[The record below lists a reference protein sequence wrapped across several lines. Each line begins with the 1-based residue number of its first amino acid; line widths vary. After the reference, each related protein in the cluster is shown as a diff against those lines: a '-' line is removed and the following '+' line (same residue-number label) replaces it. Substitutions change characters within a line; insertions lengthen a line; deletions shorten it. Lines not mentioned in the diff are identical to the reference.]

1 MNQDIRMCP
10 SGCNANSQF
19 EGGDTCNGACAGIIS
34 GTACASDGVTL
45 LQCDVSVQVAQN
57 SCPSGDVCGG
67 GGGVPAACGPP
78 CTTNADCDP
87 RLVCSGSACVPPKR
101 QIELQGTGFIDTYN
115 YRILE
120 CGQTT
125 SRFSFDF
132 TCVPDP
138 TGAPVT
144 TLTSPGC
151 AAGETNCTQNPAL
164 CGSDGNN
171 DTDEIAIQATCVQ
184 DPLTGAISV
193 NGFYQLFHGCGISP
207 PAENKEPF
215 SATLQ
220 APTPPATTSSVVIPL
235 GIESCHLEGH
245 PFCTGSSNPCD
256 YEVAEVDS
264 ITLTNEPVP

>member
-151 AAGETNCTQNPAL
+151 AAGERTAHKIRP
-164 CGSDGNN
+164 
-171 DTDEIAIQATCVQ
+171 CV
-184 DPLTGAISV
+184 GAMGTTIRTKLRSKPRASR
-193 NGFYQLFHGCGISP
+193 IRSR
-207 PAENKEPF
+207 AR
-215 SATLQ
+215 SRSTAS
-220 APTPPATTSSVVIPL
+220 TSS
-235 GIESCHLEGH
+235 
-245 PFCTGSSNPCD
+245 FTA
-256 YEVAEVDS
+256 AE
-264 ITLTNEPVP
+264 